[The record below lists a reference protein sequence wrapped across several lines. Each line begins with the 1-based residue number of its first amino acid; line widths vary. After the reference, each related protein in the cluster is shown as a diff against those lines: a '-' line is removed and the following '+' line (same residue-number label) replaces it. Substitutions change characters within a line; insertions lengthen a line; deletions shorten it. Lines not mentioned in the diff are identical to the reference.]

1 MLIFFTACTSSKKY
15 DYFQANYNSK
25 DKSTLLP
32 FEVAIAPVHIIDI
45 GDVIEINYYTPDEI
59 NQSILNTSDESEKK
73 SKINLFT
80 VNSDGYIEIPLI
92 GSCKVIGSNIDE
104 VKDTVSTRISKY
116 FNISY
121 IQVKL
126 YSFKINVIG
135 EVTNPGIKNIQS
147 NEINIIQALSIS
159 GDITQYGNKREV
171 VLLRK
176 ENGKYRIFEI
186 DMTDLNIIKS
196 ESFYLKS
203 NDTIYIK
210 PVRSKSLQNIYPILS
225 LGLSLINTALIIL
238 QLTQR

>member
-1 MLIFFTACTSSKKY
+1 MTWNKTCLYTCFVLIFFTACTSSKKY

-25 DKSTLLP
+25 DKSTVLP
-32 FEVAIAPVHIIDI
+32 FDVATAPIHIIDI

-59 NQSILNTSDESEKK
+59 NQSIMNTSDESEKK

-147 NEINIIQALSIS
+147 NEINIPLIGTCKVLGCNIDDVKDTVTNRISKYFNIAYIQVKLNSFKI
-159 GDITQYGNKREV
+159 
-171 VLLRK
+171 
-176 ENGKYRIFEI
+176 
-186 DMTDLNIIKS
+186 NIIG
-196 ESFYLKS
+196 EV
-203 NDTIYIK
+203 TTPGIK
-210 PVRSKSLQNIYPILS
+210 NIYSSEKILFKQS
-225 LGLSLINTALIIL
+225 P
-238 QLTQR
+238 